1 MIQNFFLKWAAEHE
15 LRQVVGHKD
24 VGIVGQK
31 DGAPCYVVAKHLVKL
46 SSAARQAKNE
56 WKQQEESLNVGGVG
70 CFLLFLA
77 SVLQE
82 RAEVSGELVR
92 LQTEMEGNIP
102 LLKQAIWLL
111 LAF

>member
-1 MIQNFFLKWAAEHE
+1 M
-15 LRQVVGHKD
+15 
-24 VGIVGQK
+24 
-31 DGAPCYVVAKHLVKL
+31 
-46 SSAARQAKNE
+46 
-56 WKQQEESLNVGGVG
+56 
-70 CFLLFLA
+70 LFLA